1 MRGTFCASKVPH
13 PAWCFFVLVDLLWC
27 CAVACGCDCGYGS
40 MVVDVVVVVVVGVVV
55 VAVVVYACGYVR
67 FWCGCGRWDCGCGV
81 RTRMRTTMRGIFC
94 ASKVPH
100 QSWYFLCF

>member
-1 MRGTFCASKVPH
+1 MVLFVHLKYLTPRGVFLCLLLCCGV
-13 PAWCFFVLVDLLWC
+13 VLSLV
-27 CAVACGCDCGYGS
+27 VAIVV
-40 MVVDVVVVVVVGVVV
+40 MVVDVVVVVVVVVGVVV

-100 QSWYFLCF
+100 HAWYFLCF